1 VKTKIKL
8 IINKKLIISI
18 NIKIEIGINKYI

>member
-1 VKTKIKL
+1 MKTKIKL